1 MEPAVPD
8 PQLSVVIPCYQEE
21 TRLPASLQRLEEY
34 LEGAGY
40 PYEVLLV
47 DDGSTDRTAELAGEM
62 EGRNPRFRL
71 LRYDENRGKGF
82 AVSYGMRRAR
92 GEWLLFSDADLS
104 TPIEELERFLPLL
117 LHQGY
122 DVVIG
127 SRGLKES
134 NLKIRQ
140 PWWRERAGRL
150 MNFLIRRASG
160 LRFKD
165 TQCGFKL
172 FSQRAA
178 RDIFPNL
185 TVRTWMF
192 DVEALILARK
202 LGYAIQDVPITWLNS
217 GESRVKLSHTP
228 RIIRELLHI
237 RWHWLRRQPERF
249 AAEQSETAPQ
259 PSR

>member
-1 MEPAVPD
+1 MEPAAPD
-8 PQLSVVIPCYQEE
+8 PQLSVIVPCYQEE
-21 TRLPASLQRLEEY
+21 RRLPQSLRRLEEY
-34 LEGAGY
+34 LQGAGHT
-40 PYEVLLV
+40 YEVLLV
-47 DDGSTDRTAELAGEM
+47 DDGSTDRTAEIASEM
-62 EGRNPRFRL
+62 EARNPRFRL
-71 LRYDENRGKGF
+71 LRYEENRGKGF
-82 AVSYGMRRAR
+82 AVSYGMQRAR
-92 GEWLLFSDADLS
+92 GQWLLFSDADLS

-117 LHQGY
+117 EQGY

-134 NLKIRQ
+134 NLKVRQ
-140 PWWRERAGRL
+140 PWWRERLGRL
-150 MNFLIRRASG
+150 MNFLIRQASG

-172 FSQRAA
+172 FSQQAA

-202 LGYAIQDVPITWLNS
+202 LGYAIVDVPITWINS
-217 GESRVKLSHTP
+217 DESRVKAWHAF
-228 RIIRELLHI
+228 RVVRELLHI

-249 AAEQSETAPQ
+249 GAETSEAAPQ
-259 PSR
+259 PTR